1 MHAWFMKIPW
11 ELQSRSLNETSLIVN
26 AKKQMPPGKKY
37 QEPGNTHGPQAD
49 LKLITN
55 TKTNQG
61 VMFCQA

>member
-1 MHAWFMKIPW
+1 MPLGKKIPGA
-11 ELQSRSLNETSLIVN
+11 ND
-26 AKKQMPPGKKY
+26 
-37 QEPGNTHGPQAD
+37 PGNTHDPQAD